1 MKGATSKQGYRGDS
15 AQEGTAGPLQP
26 RLWQLCPPPLL
37 PRTSIG
43 PVPRIF
49 DNIDLHLKDALRG
62 TMAHAQRADFCVGYF
77 NLRGWKLVDDLVEGW
92 AGQEDSR
99 VRLLVGMQ
107 ELPEGELRSA
117 LRVLGRPEG
126 MDNRTALGLRRKVA
140 EGFRNQL
147 MLGAPSGSDEAGLR
161 RLSRQLRSGKV
172 QVKLFLEFLLHAKL
186 YLFHLPGG
194 VTPRMAFVGSS
205 NLTFAGLQRQGE
217 LNVDAA
223 DHDATRK
230 LADWFD
236 ARWDNRWALDI
247 SEDLAQII
255 DESWAGEQGH
265 TPHEIYL
272 KMAYHLAREARA
284 GVGEFRIPRDLE
296 TVLFPYQAAAVQIAA
311 HHLNR
316 RGGVMLGDVVGLGK
330 TLMATALARVMQDDH
345 GTRTLIICPV
355 NLVPMWE
362 DHVHRYGL
370 TARVM
375 PISRATQHLATT
387 LRYQVVLIDES
398 HNLRNREGRRYR
410 AIQEYIT
417 QNESKVILLS
427 ATPYNKAFADLGAQL
442 RLFVPETT
450 DLGIRPELLLRDL
463 GEAEFT
469 ARFQTPPTT
478 VAAFEKSEYAD
489 DWRDLMRLY
498 LVRRTRSFVLQN
510 YTELDADDLS
520 PNSGRRFLSFAGGAR
535 AYFPTRRPRTVTFAV
550 DEADPNDAYARLY
563 APAVVELIGALALP
577 RYGLGNYINEKARA
591 TATPA
596 ELEQLGNLG
605 RAGKRLI
612 GFSRTNLFKRL
623 ESSGATFVQ
632 SVERHVLRN
641 HVFMHALEAG
651 KPLPIGSQGADL
663 LDERDDDAEGLFA
676 LDGDVAL
683 EGEQTPED
691 ADAAA
696 LLRSEAAYRA
706 RAAQIYARYETEYVR
721 RFKWLRP
728 DLMTRKLHDALNRDA
743 RALLS
748 VLSSVGEWR
757 AGADPKLRALLTLL
771 TETHPSEKVLI
782 FSQFADTVNYLVA
795 ELRRRGVRGVEGV
808 TGSSTDPSNLA
819 WRFSPQSN
827 GRTYPPDQDI
837 RVLIATDVLSEGQNL
852 QDAHIVVNFD
862 LPWAIIRL
870 IQRAGR
876 VDRIGQQ
883 APIIE
888 SYSFLPSDGVERLI
902 NLRARVRQRLLENA
916 EVVGTDERFF
926 EDDEA
931 QKLFDLYHEKSGLLD
946 DEDDGDVD
954 LASRAFS
961 IWEKALKR
969 DPALAARIPG
979 LPDVVYST
987 KAHAAVPDAPPGV
1000 LVYTRTPSG
1009 YDALA
1014 WMDEGG
1020 RSVTQSQLRILEAA
1034 ACLPGTPALERL
1046 PQHHDLVQTG
1056 VKHIHTEESTAG
1068 GQLGRPSGPRART
1081 YDRLRR
1087 YATTLEGS
1095 LYASP
1100 ELLLAVDDI
1109 YKFPLRASALDTLS
1123 RQLRSGVSDEQLA
1136 ALVLTLRE
1144 DDRLSLKQ
1152 DADDAPTEA
1161 QIICSL
1167 GLRSG

>member
-1 MKGATSKQGYRGDS
+1 M
-15 AQEGTAGPLQP
+15 
-26 RLWQLCPPPLL
+26 
-37 PRTSIG
+37 
-43 PVPRIF
+43 PRIF
-49 DNIDLHLKDALRG
+49 DNIDLHLKDALRD
-62 TMAHAQRADFCVGYF
+62 TMAHSNRADFCVGYF

-92 AGQEDSR
+92 AGEDDSR

-117 LRVLGRPEG
+117 LRVLGQAEG

-140 EGFRNQL
+140 EAFRNQL
-147 MLGAPSGSDEAGLR
+147 MLGAPSSRDEAGLR
-161 RLSRQLRSGKV
+161 RLSRQLKAGKV

-186 YLFHLPGG
+186 YLFHLPSG

-217 LNVDAA
+217 LNIDAA
-223 DHDATRK
+223 DHAATQQ

-247 SEDLAQII
+247 SEELAQII
-255 DESWAGEQGH
+255 DESWAGELGH
-265 TPHEIYL
+265 TPYEIYL

-284 GVGEFRIPRDLE
+284 GVGQFRIPRDLE
-296 TVLFPYQAAAVQIAA
+296 KVLFPYQAAAVQIAA

-362 DHVHRYGL
+362 DYVHRYHL
-370 TARVM
+370 TAKVM
-375 PISRATQHLATT
+375 PISRATTQLAET

-410 AIQEYIT
+410 AIQEYIA

-427 ATPYNKAFADLGAQL
+427 ATPYNKAFSDLGAQL

-450 DLGIRPELLLRDL
+450 DLGIRPELLMRDL

-469 ARFQTPPTT
+469 ARFQTQPTT
-478 VAAFEKSEYAD
+478 IAAFEKSVYAD
-489 DWRDLMRLY
+489 DWRDLMRMY

-510 YTELDADDLS
+510 YTELDTDAAS
-520 PNSGRRFLSFAGGAR
+520 PNQGRRFLTFAGGTR

-550 DEADPNDAYARLY
+550 DENDPHDAYARLY
-563 APAVVELIGALALP
+563 APAVVEMIGALALP
-577 RYGLGNYINEKARA
+577 RYGLGNYINEKAKA

-641 HVFMHALEAG
+641 YIFMHALETG
-651 KPLPIGSQGADL
+651 KPIPIGSQGADL
-663 LDERDDDAEGLFA
+663 LDERDDDSEGLWA
-676 LDGDVAL
+676 TDGDAAL
-683 EGEQTPED
+683 ESEQTD
-691 ADAAA
+691 ADISGAADAA

-706 RAAQIYARYETEYVR
+706 KAAQIYGRYETVYKR

-728 DLMTRKLHDALNRDA
+728 ELMTKKLHDALNKDA
-743 RALLS
+743 RALLG
-748 VLSSVGEWR
+748 VLTNVGQWR
-757 AGADPKLRALLTLL
+757 ADADPKLRALLALL
-771 TETHPSEKVLI
+771 TETHPTEKVLI
-782 FSQFADTVNYLVA
+782 FSQFADTVSYLVQ
-795 ELRRRGVRGVEGV
+795 ELQARGLTSVEGV
-808 TGSSTDPSNLA
+808 TGSSADPSALA
-819 WRFSPQSN
+819 WRFSPVSN
-827 GRTYPPDQDI
+827 GKTLTPGQDI
-837 RVLIATDVLSEGQNL
+837 RVLVATDVLSEGQNL

-883 APIIE
+883 APFIE
-888 SYSFLPSDGVERLI
+888 GYSFLPSDGVERLI
-902 NLRARVRQRLLENA
+902 NLRARVRQRLMENA

-926 EDDEA
+926 EDDES
-931 QKLFDLYHEKSGLLD
+931 QKLHDLYNEKSGLLD

-969 DPALAARIPG
+969 DPTLAARIPA

-987 KAHAAVPDAPPGV
+987 KAHTPTPDSPPGV

-1014 WMDEGG
+1014 WMNEGG
-1020 RSVTQSQLRILEAA
+1020 ESVTQSQLRILDAATCPPDEA
-1034 ACLPGTPALERL
+1034 TLERL
-1046 PQHHDLVQTG
+1046 PQHHELVQAG
-1056 VKHIHTEESTAG
+1056 VAHIHTEEATAG
-1068 GQLGRPSGPRART
+1068 GQLGRSGGPRART
-1081 YDRLRR
+1081 YERLKR
-1087 YATTLEGS
+1087 YAASLEGS
-1095 LYASP
+1095 LYASA
-1100 ELLLAVDDI
+1100 ELLLTVDDV

-1123 RQLRSGVSDEQLA
+1123 RQLKTGLSDEQLA

-1152 DADDAPTEA
+1152 DDTAANHEP
-1161 QIICSL
+1161 QLICSL
-1167 GLRSG
+1167 GLRSPFSPTANPAAPQGTP

>member
-1 MKGATSKQGYRGDS
+1 M
-15 AQEGTAGPLQP
+15 
-26 RLWQLCPPPLL
+26 
-37 PRTSIG
+37 
-43 PVPRIF
+43 PRIF
-49 DNIDLHLKDALRG
+49 DNIDLHLKDALRD

-92 AGQEDSR
+92 AGREDSR

-117 LRVLGRPEG
+117 LRLLGKPEG

-147 MLGAPSGSDEAGLR
+147 MLGAPSSSDEAGLR
-161 RLSRQLRSGKV
+161 RLSRQLKSGKV

-223 DHDATRK
+223 DHDGTQK
-230 LADWFD
+230 LADWFE
-236 ARWDNRWALDI
+236 ARWENRWALDI
-247 SEDLAQII
+247 SEELAQII

-272 KMAYHLAREARA
+272 KMAYHLSREARA

-296 TVLFPYQAAAVQIAA
+296 NVLFPYQAAAVQIAA

-362 DHVHRYGL
+362 DYVHRYGL
-370 TARVM
+370 TAKVM
-375 PISRATQHLATT
+375 PISRAAHHLANT

-398 HNLRNREGRRYR
+398 HNLRNCEGRRYR

-427 ATPYNKAFADLGAQL
+427 ATPYNKEFADLGAQL

-450 DLGIRPELLLRDL
+450 DLGIRPEMLMRDL

-469 ARFQTPPTT
+469 AKFQTQPTT

-510 YTELDADDLS
+510 YTQLDLETQ
-520 PNSGRRFLSFAGGAR
+520 RRFLTFAGGAR

-550 DEADPNDAYARLY
+550 DEGDPADAYARLY
-563 APAVVELIGALALP
+563 APAVVELIGKLALP
-577 RYGLGNYINEKARA
+577 RYGLGNYISEKARA

-641 HVFMHALEAG
+641 YIFMHALEAG

-683 EGEQTPED
+683 EGEQPS
-691 ADAAA
+691 ADASADATDAA

-706 RAAQIYARYETEYVR
+706 RAAQIYARYETDYQR

-728 DLMTRKLHDALNRDA
+728 ELMTKKLHDALNRDA
-743 RALLS
+743 RALLG
-748 VLSSVGEWR
+748 VLNSVGEWR
-757 AGADPKLRALLTLL
+757 AEADPKLAALLTLL
-771 TETHPSEKVLI
+771 TETHPTEKVLI

-795 ELRRRGVRGVEGV
+795 ELRRRGVGRVEGV
-808 TGSSTDPSNLA
+808 TGSSPDPSALA

-827 GRTYPPDQDI
+827 GKAYPPDQDI
-837 RVLIATDVLSEGQNL
+837 RILIATDVLSEGQNL

-876 VDRIGQQ
+876 VDRIGQK
-883 APIIE
+883 APNIE

-969 DPALAARIPG
+969 DPTLAVRIPG

-987 KAHAAVPDAPPGV
+987 KAHQAAPEAPPGV

-1014 WMDEGG
+1014 WMDEQG

-1034 ACLPGTPALERL
+1034 ACAPDTPALERL
-1046 PQHHDLVQTG
+1046 PEHHDLVQAG
-1056 VKHIHTEESTAG
+1056 VAHIHTEESTAG
-1068 GQLGRPSGPRART
+1068 GQVGRASGPRART
-1081 YDRLRR
+1081 YDRLKR
-1087 YATTLEGS
+1087 YATNLEGT
-1095 LYASP
+1095 LYSSP

-1123 RQLRSGVSDEQLA
+1123 RQLRSGISDEGLA

-1152 DADDAPTEA
+1152 DEDDKPSEP